1 MKLELDESRRLT
13 GPNLL
18 WEHPG
23 ALLDV
28 FVEGIDKNKVVECWQ
43 DWVYKLLPEVNWQ
56 NEETTF
62 RLHTHGIS
70 LALSAPMDSLYTACE
85 LAEYAWQLCVAEL
98 LEEQGHEVEQ
108 PDIAV
113 IAEQLTEALENEVN
127 PRLMDIIE
135 QAEQNGVTCITD
147 DDFLSL
153 GMGKT
158 VDTWQV
164 SELPEPEDINWNDY
178 QDVPLALITG
188 TNGKSTSVRLAS
200 QIAKSAGLSAGVTST
215 DFIKVGEHI
224 IDKGDYSG
232 PGGARMLVRDKRTEI
247 AFLEVAR
254 GGILRRGLPVTNVK
268 AALVTNVASDHLG
281 QYGIDSVEELAEAKF
296 VVSKALDENGVL
308 VLNADNQLVVEQSQY
323 IKVPICW
330 FSESE
335 NNFLVQEN
343 LEKGLPAVFCHRD
356 NIVYFDGHTIDPVCA
371 IADIP
376 MTFGGQARHNVQNA
390 MGVVGLCFALGFC
403 KDNIVSGLMDF
414 GSNPQDN
421 PGRGNL
427 YKVNDANFIVDFA
440 HNEHSVRAVIDM
452 ASHMPAPQK
461 IVMFGHAGDRTN
473 EEMQDLTH
481 AVAELDADL
490 YITSEVGKYLR
501 GRELQEVTNLS
512 KQYLMEKGVDGNAV
526 LFADSPLSGAKLAL
540 EKAQP
545 GSVVILFTLC
555 DREEVHDLL
564 SQS

>member
-23 ALLDV
+23 ALVDV
-28 FVEGIDKNKVVECWQ
+28 LVDGIDKNRVAVCWQ

-56 NEETTF
+56 NQETTF
-62 RLHTHGIS
+62 RIHTHGIS

-85 LAEYAWQLCVAEL
+85 LAEHAWHLCVAEL
-98 LEEQGHEVEQ
+98 QDTELPSISEISEELIQELEK
-108 PDIAV
+108 
-113 IAEQLTEALENEVN
+113 EVN
-127 PRLMDIIE
+127 EQLMDIME
-135 QAEQNGVTCITD
+135 AAEQKDVTCITD
-147 DDFLSL
+147 DDYLSL

-158 VDTWQV
+158 VDTWEV
-164 SELPEPEDINWNDY
+164 ASLPALGDIQWSKYHDI
-178 QDVPLALITG
+178 PLALITG

-200 QIAKSAGLSAGVTST
+200 QIAKSAQLSAGVTST
-215 DFIKVGEHI
+215 DFIKVGDHI
-224 IDKGDYSG
+224 IDTGDYSG
-232 PGGARMLVRDKRTEI
+232 PGGARMLVRDERTEI

-254 GGILRRGLPVTNVK
+254 GGILRRGLPVTKVK
-268 AALVTNVASDHLG
+268 AALITNVASDHLG

-296 VVSKALDENGVL
+296 VVSKALDDSGTL
-308 VLNADNQLVVEQSQY
+308 VLNADNELVVEQSQY
-323 IKVPICW
+323 INVPICW

-343 LEKGLPAVFCHRD
+343 LEKGQTAVFCHRD
-356 NIVYFDGHTIDPVCA
+356 NIVFFNGHTIEPVCA

-390 MGVVGLCFALGFC
+390 MGVVGLCYALGFEQQH
-403 KDNIVSGLMDF
+403 IVAGLMAF
-414 GSNPQDN
+414 GSNPEDN

-427 YKVNDANFIVDFA
+427 YKVSDANYIVDFA
-440 HNEHSVRAVIDM
+440 HNEHSMRAVINM
-452 ASHMPAPQK
+452 ASQMPAPQK

-473 EEMQDLTH
+473 QEVQELTN

-490 YITSEVGKYLR
+490 YITSEVGDYLR
-501 GRELQEVTNLS
+501 GRAPEEVPNLS
-512 KQYLMEKGVDGNAV
+512 KQFLMEKGIDAEKI

-540 EKAQP
+540 QKAES
-545 GSVVILFTLC
+545 GAVVLLFTLC
-555 DREEVHDLL
+555 DRTAVHELL
-564 SQS
+564 SAESTQT

>member
-28 FVEGIDKNKVVECWQ
+28 FVEDIDKNRVAECWQ

-62 RLHTHGIS
+62 RLHTNGIS

-98 LEEQGHEVEQ
+98 LEADGQETEQ
-108 PDIAV
+108 PDIDV
-113 IAEQLTEALENEVN
+113 IVEQLTVALDNEVN
-127 PRLMDIIE
+127 VRLMEIIE
-135 QAEQNGVTCITD
+135 FAEQNGVTCITD

-153 GMGKT
+153 GMGQT
-158 VDTWQV
+158 VDIWQV
-164 SELPEPEDINWNDY
+164 SELPEPEEINWRTY
-178 QDVPLALITG
+178 QDVPIALITG

-215 DFIKVGEHI
+215 DFIKVGDHI
-224 IDKGDYSG
+224 IDEGDYSG

-254 GGILRRGLPVTNVK
+254 GGILRRGLPVSKVK

-281 QYGIDSVEELAEAKF
+281 QYGIDTVEELAEAKF
-296 VVSKALDENGVL
+296 VVSKALDENGML

-323 IKVPICW
+323 ISVPICW

-356 NIVYFDGHTIDPVCA
+356 NIVYFDGHTIEPVCV
-371 IADIP
+371 INDIP

-390 MGVVGLCFALGFC
+390 MGVVGLCFALDFSRE
-403 KDNIVSGLMDF
+403 DIISGLMAF
-414 GSNPQDN
+414 GSSPQDN

-427 YKVNDANFIVDFA
+427 YKVNAANFIVDFA
-440 HNEHSVRAVIDM
+440 HNEHSMRAVIDM

-473 EEMQDLTH
+473 EEMQELTN
-481 AVAELDADL
+481 AVANLNADL

-501 GRELQEVTNLS
+501 GREPQEVTNLS
-512 KQYLMEKGVDGNAV
+512 KQFLQEQGVDSSKI
-526 LFADSPLSGAKLAL
+526 LFADSPISGAKLAL

-545 GSVVILFTLC
+545 DAVVLLFTLC
-555 DREEVHDLL
+555 DRDAVHELL
-564 SQS
+564 SD